1 MKQRL
6 HNGKFATQQQI
17 LDDKLRP
24 TLHFFIGMILT
35 TTFAW
40 SIQQGADIARANE
53 GVVANNEML
62 GGYSQTTT
70 ATPSPTVT
78 PVSELFTNTPEELK
92 LFTEQK
98 SQGSLESEK
107 EQIIKYIVE
116 VFGEHAPEAFNV
128 LFCENRNLN
137 PHATNHNRNGTI
149 DRGIF
154 QLNSAYW
161 GGEENF
167 DWKTNIDK
175 AYMIFERANK
185 TWKPWTCS
193 HRIGQKN
200 YLGQ

>member
-1 MKQRL
+1 MRTS
-6 HNGKFATQQQI
+6 NGKFATPEQFLI
-17 LDDKLRP
+17 DKFTPLF
-24 TLHFFIGMILT
+24 LMILSAV
-35 TTFAW
+35 FAW
-40 SIQQGADIARANE
+40 SIQKGADIARANE
-53 GVVANNEML
+53 GVAANNASWVETAL
-62 GGYSQTTT
+62 PNTT

-78 PVSELFTNTPEELK
+78 PVSELSTNTPEELK